1 MAQGPEIRQ
10 RMKLEQQVNVI
21 MLQTLSMLQLTNV
34 DLAAAV
40 QEIVLGN
47 PLLEWNPNHQ
57 YKESQW
63 KTIDTIDA
71 LKQEDTR
78 DAKDILQEEISFQ
91 PWDEETKARANLLVN
106 SADEKGFLGEDYES
120 WLDWAGIAAKDME
133 PVVDF
138 LQRLAPG
145 FPGSSLRETLSN
157 QVEKEEFLY
166 TLIQNDLE
174 AIANG
179 SYDEI
184 AQKYDVSPDII
195 QQQVQKMQNLHPY
208 PFFGLGR
215 FGQREKRLPDV
226 IVEYKEHWNVTLA
239 DDILGS
245 IDVNLHA
252 LDHFLGTKDVDE
264 FIRNKKREAEHLLFS
279 IEERNKTFLHCTTAL
294 VLAQESYLL
303 GFTKE
308 PRPLLQKELAKR
320 LNLHPSTI
328 SRAVRDKFMRAPR
341 GLVAME
347 SLFPKT
353 VGKETAIAPKVLM
366 RMIERL
372 LKEDPGVSDRV
383 LAEKL
388 QKRGYP
394 IARRTVNKYRNRL
407 KKKYLYFD
415 E

>member
-47 PLLEWNPNHQ
+47 PLLEWNPKNG

-63 KTIDTIDA
+63 KTTDTIDA

-78 DAKDILQEEISFQ
+78 NAKEILEEEISFQ

-106 SADEKGFLGEDYES
+106 STDEKGFLGENYES
-120 WLDWAGIAAKDME
+120 WLDWAGILAKDME

-138 LQRLAPG
+138 LQGFAPG
-145 FPGSSLRETLSN
+145 FPGSSLRETLLN
-157 QVEKEEFLY
+157 QVEKDEFLY
-166 TLIQNDLE
+166 ILIQNDLE

-184 AQKYDVSPDII
+184 AQKYDVSPEII
-195 QQQVQKMQNLHPY
+195 HQQVQKMQNLHPY

-226 IVEYKEHWNVTLA
+226 IVEYKERWDVTLA
-239 DDILGS
+239 DDVLGS
-245 IDVNLHA
+245 IDVDLHA
-252 LDHFLGTKDVDE
+252 LDHFLGTKDVEE
-264 FIRNKKREAEHLLFS
+264 FIQNKKREAEHLLFS